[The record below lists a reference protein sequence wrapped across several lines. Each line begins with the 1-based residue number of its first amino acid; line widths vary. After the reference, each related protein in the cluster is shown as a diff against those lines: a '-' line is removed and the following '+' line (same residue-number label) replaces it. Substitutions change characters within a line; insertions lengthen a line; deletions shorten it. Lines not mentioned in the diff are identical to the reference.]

1 MSRRSP
7 LRGVGAGSIRPTP
20 RSGSVAQLDETIS
33 CLLDLDASKLCL
45 QWRNHLGGTPP
56 VHLPRWLLLR
66 ILAYRLQAAAF
77 GGLDKETLRILRQP
91 RGQRPDSPYQ
101 RPFET
106 RMPTTGDGASLL
118 SGALL
123 TREWNGKHER
133 VMVLEKGFAW
143 NGETYGSLSQIAKA
157 MPGTSWNGHRFFGL
171 RTEKPSQSAIAGRR
185 CKARDISPIGPRDKT
200 HRRADCTARDEAEEM
215 ALNCRAE
222 RQGRQAMSP

>member
-20 RSGSVAQLDETIS
+20 RSGRVAELDETIS
-33 CLLDLDASKLCL
+33 SLVDLDASGLCL
-45 QWRNHLGGTPP
+45 QWRDHLGGTPP
-56 VHLPRWLLLR
+56 AHLPKWLLLR
-66 ILAYRLQAAAF
+66 ILTYRLQAAAF
-77 GGLDKETLRILRQP
+77 GGLDRETLRILRQP

-106 RMPTTGDGASLL
+106 RMPTTSDGASLL

-123 TREWNGKHER
+123 TRQWNGKLEH

-143 NGETYGSLSQIAKA
+143 KGETYGSLSQVAKA
-157 MPGTSWNGHRFFGL
+157 ITGTSWNGHRFFGL

-185 CKARDISPIGPRDKT
+185 SKACDTSPIGPHDKV
-200 HRRADCTARDEAEEM
+200 RGRADCGARDEAEEI
-215 ALNCRAE
+215 ALNSMTE
-222 RQGRQAMSP
+222 RQGCQATSS